1 MTKSF
6 TGLRAWQE
14 AHRLAL
20 LVYKLTDSF
29 PLAEQFGLTGQLRRA
44 AVSVSS
50 NLAEGFGRDS
60 PKDREHFYV
69 MASGSLYEVKSQLLL
84 ARDLDYIEKL
94 AFIEVSERANVAH
107 KTLNALL
114 KAHRQ

>member
-1 MTKSF
+1 MIKSF
-6 TGLRAWQE
+6 TDLRAWQE
-14 AHRLAL
+14 AHKLAL
-20 LVYKLTDSF
+20 FVYKLTDSF
-29 PLAEQFGLTGQLRRA
+29 PSAEQFGLTGQARRA

-60 PKDREHFYV
+60 QKDKEHFYV

-84 ARDLDYIEKL
+84 ARDLGYISKL
-94 AFIEVSERANVAH
+94 AFIEVSERANLAH

-114 KAHRQ
+114 RAHRQ

>member
-1 MTKSF
+1 MKSF
-6 TGLRAWQE
+6 TDLRAWQE

-20 LVYKLTDSF
+20 AIYMLTDEF
-29 PLAEQFGLTGQLRRA
+29 PKSELFGLTSQLRRA

-60 PKDREHFYV
+60 QKDKEHFYV

-84 ARDLDYIEKL
+84 ARDLGYIAKP
-94 AFIEVSERANVAH
+94 AFIEISGKANLAH

-114 KAHRQ
+114 KAHRL